1 MSFEVIN
8 PGLLA
13 LIQDLS
19 TSGTNT
25 WVLPR
30 AVLWTNMLFVGQIE
44 YLITLKMRRSLK

>member
-13 LIQDLS
+13 LIQDLG

-30 AVLWTNMLFVGQIE
+30 ALYGRTCFLLGKSN
-44 YLITLKMRRSLK
+44 T